1 MNLSFSE
8 EAGVSPQPRSQLP
21 QRRAA
26 VVQRGWRHFAFGG
39 QMKTAE
45 NGQLEVSVVGRG
57 KRLQIRV
64 QDCVQLVSNAT
75 RGSAPAQVQ
84 LLWALNYA
92 SASVKSVA
100 LNPCLSLDI

>member
-1 MNLSFSE
+1 
-8 EAGVSPQPRSQLP
+8 
-21 QRRAA
+21 
-26 VVQRGWRHFAFGG
+26 
-39 QMKTAE
+39 MKTAE

-64 QDCVQLVSNAT
+64 RDCVQLVSNAT

-84 LLWALNYA
+84 LLWALNA